1 MQKNFLVYV
10 NNCFNDTKR
19 EAFAEVRQKL
29 DDAQLLNPDIERV
42 LDEMIESVKT
52 NKKIKKPSKPR
63 FTAYTLYLKEERAQV
78 KAQNTGI
85 SSQELTKVVAQS
97 WASVSDERKA
107 ELDARAKEQKRLYE
121 LENDI
126 KPEDETEKKKQ
137 KKIRKG
143 KGKKA
148 VNGDSDD
155 AHSSTSADE

>member
-19 EAFAEVRQKL
+19 EAFAEVKQKL
-29 DDAQLLNPDIERV
+29 EEARLMNPDIERV
-42 LDEMIESVKT
+42 LEEMNESVKT

-63 FTAYTLYLKEERAQV
+63 FTAYTLYLKEDRARV

-97 WASVSDERKA
+97 WATVSDERKA
-107 ELDARAKEQKRLYE
+107 DLNARAQEQKRQYE

-126 KPEDETEKKKQ
+126 KPEDDAEKKKQ
-137 KKIRKG
+137 KKTRKTK
-143 KGKKA
+143 KGA
-148 VNGDSDD
+148 TGAGGEDT
-155 AHSSTSADE
+155 HSSAEE